1 MKRHDELRF
10 GVAFLANVPMD
21 ESIRQFKHVE
31 DLGFDVAGTG
41 DQFVNYIDPEKLW
54 YEQWTQTTAWAANTK
69 HIKIGMFVTAFP
81 YRNPA
86 IVAKQAATLD
96 HISKG
101 RLEVGLGAAL
111 ESDPCYGMIGI
122 PNWRSKERLARFRE
136 YVEIVDSLLRNK
148 VTNYEGQYYKIKEA
162 IMNPLPIQKPRP
174 PIIIAANQPRMLKNA
189 VRYANTWTTL
199 GSAEGLE
206 DVRKRNT
213 LVDKYCNQLG
223 RDPRTLRRSFWLYE
237 HNALASN
244 GLLACY
250 ESEDVFS
257 EMVKPFIDMGM
268 NEILVSYPYQEEQT
282 PVFEKIAKEVIP
294 ELKEEYNTQN

>member
-41 DQFVNYIDPEKLW
+41 DQFVNYFDPEKLW

-294 ELKEEYNTQN
+294 ELKEEYNK

>member
-294 ELKEEYNTQN
+294 ELKEEYNK

>member
-1 MKRHDELRF
+1 
-10 GVAFLANVPMD
+10 
-21 ESIRQFKHVE
+21 
-31 DLGFDVAGTG
+31 
-41 DQFVNYIDPEKLW
+41 
-54 YEQWTQTTAWAANTK
+54 
-69 HIKIGMFVTAFP
+69 
-81 YRNPA
+81 
-86 IVAKQAATLD
+86 
-96 HISKG
+96 
-101 RLEVGLGAAL
+101 
-111 ESDPCYGMIGI
+111 
-122 PNWRSKERLARFRE
+122 
-136 YVEIVDSLLRNK
+136 
-148 VTNYEGQYYKIKEA
+148 
-162 IMNPLPIQKPRP
+162 MNPLPIQKPRP

-294 ELKEEYNTQN
+294 ELKEEYNK

>member
-41 DQFVNYIDPEKLW
+41 DQFVNYFDPEKLW

-111 ESDPCYGMIGI
+111 ESDPCYGMIGL

-268 NEILVSYPYQEEQT
+268 NEILVSYPCQEEQI

-294 ELKEEYNTQN
+294 ELKEEYNK